1 MNCKVQ
7 AQSWNLS
14 LFYHSKRTNI
24 INKCQT
30 VFWFLPGTRYFTMEE
45 TWFENNQGETNVWFS
60 FLCSLYLFLTNL
72 KGYYLTMAENTCLVL
87 FTLRFW
93 VCLALKSNLF
103 LKTVQRL
110 FALLDLLRITSITA
124 VPV

>member
-1 MNCKVQ
+1 
-7 AQSWNLS
+7 
-14 LFYHSKRTNI
+14 
-24 INKCQT
+24 
-30 VFWFLPGTRYFTMEE
+30 MEE

-60 FLCSLYLFLTNL
+60 FLCSLYSFLTNL

-124 VPV
+124 VSV